1 MQIIVIGAQG
11 QVGWELTRR
20 ATALGHDVLA
30 WDLAELD
37 ITDADAVNQALDASS
52 ATLAINAAAYT
63 AVDKAEQEPELA
75 FAVNRDGPAH
85 LAAACARLN
94 IPLLHISTDYVYDGA
109 KIDPY
114 VEDDP
119 TTPMGVYGASKLA
132 GDEVV
137 RQLLPRHLIL
147 RVSWVFS
154 VHGHNFVKT
163 ILRLAREREELRVV
177 ADQRGC
183 PTYAGDIADVLLEL
197 AGRIAEID
205 ANDAWGTYHYCG
217 EPATTWHGFASAI
230 IERARDDEQ
239 SPKRRRRSRKPGAI
253 AKPTPP
259 GKPLVVQTVT
269 PITTAEYPTPAARP
283 LNSVLDCAKLADCFG
298 IQPRPWRPG
307 LDAVIGS

>member
-1 MQIIVIGAQG
+1 MRLAIIGAKG
-11 QVGWELTRR
+11 QVGWELSQR
-20 ATALGHDVLA
+20 APAFGHAVLA
-30 WDLAELD
+30 WDVDTLD
-37 ITDADAVNQALDASS
+37 ITDANAVDEALASS
-52 ATLAINAAAYT
+52 DAHAVINAAAYT
-63 AVDKAEQEPELA
+63 AVDKAEQEPALA

-85 LAAACARLN
+85 LAAACARLR

-119 TTPMGVYGASKLA
+119 TTPLGVYGASKLA
-132 GDEVV
+132 GDETV

-147 RVSWVFS
+147 RVSWVFG

-183 PTYAGDIADVLLEL
+183 PTFAGDIADTLLEL

-205 ANDAWGTYHYCG
+205 ANAAWGTYHYCG

-230 IERARDDEQ
+230 VEGVRAR
-239 SPKRRRRSRKPGAI
+239 G
-253 AKPTPP
+253 
-259 GKPLVVQTVT
+259 PLPARAVI
-269 PITTAEYPTPAARP
+269 PITTAEYPLPSPRP
-283 LNSVLDCAKLADCFG
+283 VNSVLDCAKLTERFG
-298 IQPRPWRPG
+298 IAPRPWRAG
-307 LDAVIGS
+307 LEALLDAS

>member
-1 MQIIVIGAQG
+1 MIVTGAQG

-20 ATALGHDVLA
+20 ATTLGHDVLA

-37 ITDADAVNQALDASS
+37 ITDAAAVNQAVDASG
-52 ATLAINAAAYT
+52 AELIINAAAYT
-63 AVDKAEQEPELA
+63 AVDKAEQESELA

-114 VEDDP
+114 VETDP
-119 TTPMGVYGASKLA
+119 TTPLGVYGASKLA
-132 GDEVV
+132 GDEAVCE
-137 RQLLPRHLIL
+137 LLPRHLIL
-147 RVSWVFS
+147 RVSWVFG

-163 ILRLAREREELRVV
+163 ILRLAREREELRIV

-197 AGRIAEID
+197 AGRVADINEQG
-205 ANDAWGTYHYCG
+205 AWGIYHYCG

-230 IERARDDEQ
+230 VERARDVER
-239 SPKRRRRSRKPGAI
+239 SPQRRSRNRKSNTM
-253 AKPTPP
+253 TPP
-259 GKPLVVQTVT
+259 NEPLIVQTIT
-269 PITTAEYPTPAARP
+269 PITTTEYPTPAARP
-283 LNSVLDCAKLADCFG
+283 INSVLDCAKLATRFG
-298 IQPRPWRPG
+298 IQPRPWQSG
-307 LDAVIGS
+307 LDTVIGS